1 MITVS
6 EHIYIHDSKIKYYP
20 IKSSGSGGQRI
31 NKVSTAILLKYEIQD
46 QDYPKWFLKNLKEKF
61 GNRISKQNILIIK
74 SSSSRYQKI
83 NKKSCLKKLI
93 EIFQTSSKKLK
104 QRGKTKVPFNSKIK
118 RLKDKKH
125 TSKKKTLRMI
135 PKTGD

>member
-1 MITVS
+1 M
-6 EHIYIHDSKIKYYP
+6 
-20 IKSSGSGGQRI
+20 
-31 NKVSTAILLKYEIQD
+31 LKYEIRD
-46 QDYPKWFLKNLKEKF
+46 QDYPEWFLKNLKEKF
-61 GNRISKQNILIIK
+61 GNRISRQNILIIK

-104 QRGKTKVPFNSKIK
+104 QRGKTKVPINSKIK
-118 RLKDKKH
+118 RLRDKKH